1 MGILGSYLTLKNKIS
16 INDAIMSGVAKAIS
30 EQAEIEFKRLYSA
43 PTDVE
48 SSRANTQT
56 LTNEKGFSSP
66 NSQRINTLQLS
77 PKGVQKRDFDSVMDL
92 MEETSRLS
100 KNSSYIAIK
109 DCVTEFFDENMNE
122 EKLKSVKEN
131 LNITTENERF
141 SAIYFFWLYFVVH
154 SYFYSKISEKE
165 LEYGIKSLDHYVMS
179 LNQNFGLWLEEAK
192 SKFYSSPIL
201 TNPNS
206 REILKYLYENL
217 EYDSS
222 MIEQQ
227 IIIKLTSLRDVVIS
241 SLSETIA
248 KNEKLHIVKK
258 EIKANKRK
266 EEEKQEKEYD
276 EVIYY
281 VVVTLFIFL
290 FFIILLIGILSDQH

>member
-1 MGILGSYLTLKNKIS
+1 MGQARSCSNLWTLLAPMIL
-16 INDAIMSGVAKAIS
+16 D
-30 EQAEIEFKRLYSA
+30 SA
-43 PTDVE
+43 PIV
-48 SSRANTQT
+48 R
-56 LTNEKGFSSP
+56 
-66 NSQRINTLQLS
+66 
-77 PKGVQKRDFDSVMDL
+77 
-92 MEETSRLS
+92 
-100 KNSSYIAIK
+100 
-109 DCVTEFFDENMNE
+109 
-122 EKLKSVKEN
+122 
-131 LNITTENERF
+131 NIH
-141 SAIYFFWLYFVVH
+141 FWLYFVVH
-154 SYFYSKISEKE
+154 SYFYSKNSEKE

-248 KNEKLHIVKK
+248 KNEKLELSNQVQ
-258 EIKANKRK
+258 RFF
-266 EEEKQEKEYD
+266 
-276 EVIYY
+276 EVN
-281 VVVTLFIFL
+281 FIRCFPT
-290 FFIILLIGILSDQH
+290 

>member
-1 MGILGSYLTLKNKIS
+1 
-16 INDAIMSGVAKAIS
+16 
-30 EQAEIEFKRLYSA
+30 
-43 PTDVE
+43 
-48 SSRANTQT
+48 
-56 LTNEKGFSSP
+56 
-66 NSQRINTLQLS
+66 
-77 PKGVQKRDFDSVMDL
+77 
-92 MEETSRLS
+92 
-100 KNSSYIAIK
+100 
-109 DCVTEFFDENMNE
+109 
-122 EKLKSVKEN
+122 
-131 LNITTENERF
+131 
-141 SAIYFFWLYFVVH
+141 
-154 SYFYSKISEKE
+154 
-165 LEYGIKSLDHYVMS
+165 MS

-241 SLSETIA
+241 SLSETMA
-248 KNEKLHIVKK
+248 KNEKLLIVKK

-266 EEEKQEKEYD
+266 EEEKQEKD

-281 VVVTLFIFL
+281 VAVTLFI

>member
-1 MGILGSYLTLKNKIS
+1 
-16 INDAIMSGVAKAIS
+16 
-30 EQAEIEFKRLYSA
+30 
-43 PTDVE
+43 
-48 SSRANTQT
+48 
-56 LTNEKGFSSP
+56 
-66 NSQRINTLQLS
+66 
-77 PKGVQKRDFDSVMDL
+77 
-92 MEETSRLS
+92 
-100 KNSSYIAIK
+100 
-109 DCVTEFFDENMNE
+109 
-122 EKLKSVKEN
+122 
-131 LNITTENERF
+131 
-141 SAIYFFWLYFVVH
+141 
-154 SYFYSKISEKE
+154 
-165 LEYGIKSLDHYVMS
+165 MS

-248 KNEKLHIVKK
+248 KNEKLLIVKK
-258 EIKANKRK
+258 EIKANNRK

-281 VVVTLFIFL
+281 VVVTLFIFFIFL
-290 FFIILLIGILSDQH
+290 FFIILVNGKN